1 MPDPTISKQRP
12 SVDANALSAHVGSCL
27 HELIDQGYAKLT
39 VDRYRCGLGHFSPWS
54 TRDKI
59 AWIGQ
64 EEASVRR
71 FLTTHLPSCDCSG
84 RYPCD
89 RRSSRR
95 HCINCF
101 ARCEP
106 VDTSQPATLVQ
117 ARLKRKYNDLT
128 PISRGS
134 VASPPRPA
142 GRERIS
148 FADFCPRASH
158 AALSTSPIAVPSRFA
173 SLSQGPRRDGG
184 RVR

>member
-12 SVDANALSAHVGSCL
+12 SVDANALSAHVGACL

-39 VDRYRCGLGHFSPWS
+39 VDRYRCGLGHFSHWL

-89 RRSSRR
+89 RRILSAALHQLLRSLRTRGHITAGNPGAGTIEEEVQRFDAYLERICGLAAKTCRARTDFVRR
-95 HCINCF
+95 FLSARF
-101 ARCEP
+101 ARGLIDLADCSP
-106 VDTSQPATLVQ
+106 QQIRQFVTGAT
-117 ARLKRKYNDLT
+117 
-128 PISRGS
+128 
-134 VASPPRPA
+134 
-142 GRERIS
+142 
-148 FADFCPRASH
+148 H
-158 AALSTSPIAVPSRFA
+158 
-173 SLSQGPRRDGG
+173 
-184 RVR
+184 